1 MNQSQDLH
9 KINKPKRIQSIY
21 IAFLKLPIYG
31 DMTGKEKRALW
42 KQYKELLDIDH
53 EFALD
58 LEADLIEAV
67 DLDKIRFQNEMEIF
81 EAHQLSLV
89 PEIVIVPEIEC
100 SIPISQDVLCTIL
113 RSQKLR
119 GRDIVQAL
127 VCKHFRDALR
137 ESASE
142 WIHPMFYL
150 QSSVQTI
157 KWKCIPKCSC
167 KMISVEAREA
177 MMMEAVGCVD
187 IFCGYCRHT
196 EFSNFIQHGEESRDY
211 LGYLQNNNL
220 RRNPNVLYGYGHRAG
235 KNPYFN
241 DMDPVEGGNY
251 KLPKRLPKSVRLYL
265 K

>member
-1 MNQSQDLH
+1 MSQVKILH
-9 KINKPKRIQSIY
+9 KINKPKRVVSIY

-42 KQYKELLDIDH
+42 KQYKQLLDIDH

-67 DLDKIRFQNEMEIF
+67 ELDNIRFQNEMEIF

-89 PEIVIVPEIEC
+89 PKIVIVPENEC
-100 SIPISQDVLCTIL
+100 SIPISQDIMCTIL
-113 RSQKLR
+113 RSQNLR
-119 GRDIVQAL
+119 GRDVVQAL
-127 VCKHFRDALR
+127 VCKQFRDVLR

-150 QSSVQTI
+150 QSSIYTVKYKCQTNCNVVMSRRCFY
-157 KWKCIPKCSC
+157 KDDP
-167 KMISVEAREA
+167 
-177 MMMEAVGCVD
+177 D
-187 IFCGYCRHT
+187 ICCGPCRDT
-196 EFSNFIQHGEESRDY
+196 QFEM
-211 LGYLQNNNL
+211 YLQNGEDSEDYCSILKNNNL

-241 DMDPVEGGNY
+241 DMDPVEGGDY